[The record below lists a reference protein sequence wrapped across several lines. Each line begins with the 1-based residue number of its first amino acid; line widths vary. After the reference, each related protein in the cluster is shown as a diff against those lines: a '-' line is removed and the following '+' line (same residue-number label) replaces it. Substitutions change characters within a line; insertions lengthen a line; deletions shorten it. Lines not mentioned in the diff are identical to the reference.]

1 MSLNGRGGFGGQAGG
16 ICTFILLRGKQ
27 LVGPDAPSVARAGA
41 GRQICSLHYM
51 PGEGAK
57 RQDLLMQLLNLVW
70 KALCAQL
77 GMVMERVPMVF
88 GPDGGRDGCRN
99 LAGAGRVFIRGES
112 KRKATIMR

>member
-1 MSLNGRGGFGGQAGG
+1 
-16 ICTFILLRGKQ
+16 
-27 LVGPDAPSVARAGA
+27 
-41 GRQICSLHYM
+41 
-51 PGEGAK
+51 
-57 RQDLLMQLLNLVW
+57 MQLLNLVW